1 MNNKNNANEFRNN
14 VDLMYLTN
22 SNNLTKF
29 KKEDNLN
36 ENIDIE
42 KHKTFILSC
51 TKKLLKNEKISPEIN
66 YIFNEYAANIIK
78 HYQFKNRTRIIQEQY
93 KDIVTKKKSEKYV
106 PINIEKMDINVMGKK
121 KEVKNINLNAFV
133 KKKKNK
139 KKKKMILPKKQNFD

>member
-1 MNNKNNANEFRNN
+1 MNNKKDANEFRNN
-14 VDLMYLTN
+14 IDLMYLTN
-22 SNNLTKF
+22 SNNLTNC

-36 ENIDIE
+36 VNIEVE

-51 TKKLLKNEKISPEIN
+51 TKKLLKNEIISPEIN

-93 KDIVTKKKSEKYV
+93 KDIITKKKSEKYV
-106 PINIEKMDINVMGKK
+106 PINIEKMDINVIGKK
-121 KEVKNINLNAFV
+121 KKVKNINLNAFV